1 MPRGPTT
8 YRKRDLDIALRAAR
22 EAGLTVVRVE
32 VDREGRIVLI
42 TTGEATDN
50 KLINEWDVVLSE
62 KESNRK

>member
-42 TTGEATDN
+42 TAGEAADN
-50 KLINEWDVVLSE
+50 KLSQ
-62 KESNRK
+62 

>member
-1 MPRGPTT
+1 VPRGPTT

-42 TTGEATDN
+42 TAGEATDN
-50 KLINEWDVVLSE
+50 KFINEWDVVL
-62 KESNRK
+62 